1 MTTAPDLRSQLF
13 AAQDWYAVLVAG
25 VDTGELSRP
34 TPCAEFDVRMLM
46 THVGVVLDKIIG
58 FATDHRDLYRDHEL
72 SPAEMRAAA
81 EVLARER
88 IDGRSASELAES
100 VRAQTSRARE
110 VWTDAVLDTPIQLGW
125 GPVLPGRVVTAIYLM
140 EVLSHAWDLA
150 TATGQPSE
158 APGGLGHAGLAA
170 ARAGLPAE
178 PRGIEH
184 GIPFG
189 PVVES
194 APDAGPTEQM
204 VNWTGRASR

>member
-1 MTTAPDLRSQLF
+1 M
-13 AAQDWYAVLVAG
+13 LVAG

-81 EVLARER
+81 EELARER
-88 IDGRSASELAES
+88 IDGRGASELAEW
-100 VRAQTSRARE
+100 VRAQTARARE

>member
-1 MTTAPDLRSQLF
+1 MTL
-13 AAQDWYAVLVAG
+13 
-25 VDTGELSRP
+25 
-34 TPCAEFDVRMLM
+34 
-46 THVGVVLDKIIG
+46 HVVLGAGGI
-58 FATDHRDLYRDHEL
+58 
-72 SPAEMRAAA
+72 
-81 EVLARER
+81 
-88 IDGRSASELAES
+88 GRSVAKTLADAVSYTHLDVYKRQELAES

-158 APGGLGHAGLAA
+158 APGGLGHAGLVA

-189 PVVES
+189 PVVELS
-194 APDAGPTEQM
+194 LIHI
-204 VNWTGRASR
+204 

>member
-1 MTTAPDLRSQLF
+1 M
-13 AAQDWYAVLVAG
+13 
-25 VDTGELSRP
+25 
-34 TPCAEFDVRMLM
+34 
-46 THVGVVLDKIIG
+46 
-58 FATDHRDLYRDHEL
+58 
-72 SPAEMRAAA
+72 
-81 EVLARER
+81 
-88 IDGRSASELAES
+88 
-100 VRAQTSRARE
+100 
-110 VWTDAVLDTPIQLGW
+110 
-125 GPVLPGRVVTAIYLM
+125 LPGRVVTAIYLM